1 MRLSTLYDT
10 IIMNKSLNK
19 QRIIPYLR
27 SISIGVLLI
36 LFVFVLFS
44 NKIFI
49 KIKSGQIG
57 VLFELVTGTHP
68 KTYSEGL
75 NIISPLNEMFIYDL
89 RTQNIEIEQEVL
101 SHDGLSIRVKS
112 NILFRP
118 LSNQIFDL
126 HQKLGPDYANTFVIP
141 ASQSLIRKLI
151 ADLTPEEIFLMDKGI
166 MENLL
171 INTFKKELA
180 TKYIDMEH
188 FFISSIQLPDTIS
201 QAIEA
206 KFREEELIYQYDFKL
221 ITEEKERKRKII
233 EAQGLKQFQLISKV
247 SPLQWKALDVTE
259 KISKSPNSKIIMMG
273 NSSKDLPI
281 LLNNDFKK

>member
-1 MRLSTLYDT
+1 
-10 IIMNKSLNK
+10 MNKSLKK
-19 QRIIPYLR
+19 QKIISYLR
-27 SISIGVLLI
+27 SISIGVLLV
-36 LFVFVLFS
+36 LFVIVLFS

-57 VLFELVTGTHP
+57 VLFDLIDGTHP
-68 KTYSEGL
+68 EKYDEGL

-112 NILFRP
+112 NVLFRP

-126 HQKLGPDYANTFVIP
+126 HQKLGPDYQNTFVIP

-171 INTFKKELA
+171 ISKFKKELA
-180 TKYIDMEH
+180 SKYIDMEH

-201 QAIEA
+201 NAIES
-206 KFREEELIYQYDFKL
+206 KFRDEELIYQYDFKL
-221 ITEEKERKRKII
+221 IIEEKERKRKII
-233 EAQGLKQFQLISKV
+233 EAQGLKQFQLISNV

-273 NSSKDLPI
+273 NSAKDLPI
-281 LLNNDFKK
+281 LLNNDLKK

>member
-1 MRLSTLYDT
+1 M
-10 IIMNKSLNK
+10 IMNKSLNK
-19 QRIIPYLR
+19 QKIIPYLR
-27 SISIGVLLI
+27 SITIGVLLI
-36 LFVFVLFS
+36 LFVFVLLS

-57 VLFELVTGTHP
+57 VLFDLITGTHP

-101 SHDGLSIRVKS
+101 SHDGLSIFVKS

-118 LSNQIFDL
+118 LSNKIFDL
-126 HQKLGPDYANTFVIP
+126 HQKLGPDYPNTFVIP
-141 ASQSLIRKLI
+141 ASQSMIRKLI

-166 MENLL
+166 MESLL
-171 INTFKKELA
+171 IAKFKKELA
-180 TKYIDMEH
+180 SKYIDMEH
-188 FFISSIQLPDTIS
+188 FYISSIQLPDTIS
-201 QAIEA
+201 HAIES
-206 KFREEELIYQYDFKL
+206 KFRDEELIYQYDFKL
-221 ITEEKERKRKII
+221 IIEEKERKRKII

-247 SPLQWKALDVTE
+247 SPLQWRALDVTE
-259 KISKSPNSKIIMMG
+259 KISKSNNSKIIMMG

-281 LLNNDFKK
+281 LLNNDLKK

>member
-1 MRLSTLYDT
+1 
-10 IIMNKSLNK
+10 MNKSLKK
-19 QRIIPYLR
+19 QKIISYLR
-27 SISIGVLLI
+27 SITIGVLLV
-36 LFVFVLFS
+36 LFVFVLLS

-57 VLFELVTGTHP
+57 VLFDLIDGTHP
-68 KTYSEGL
+68 EKYVEGL

-112 NILFRP
+112 NVLFRP

-126 HQKLGPDYANTFVIP
+126 HQKLGPDYQKTFVIP

-171 INTFKKELA
+171 ISKFKKELA
-180 TKYIDMEH
+180 SKYIDMEH
-188 FFISSIQLPDTIS
+188 FYISSIQLPDTIS
-201 QAIEA
+201 NAIES
-206 KFREEELIYQYDFKL
+206 KFRDEELIYQYDFKL
-221 ITEEKERKRKII
+221 IIEEKERKRKII
-233 EAQGLKQFQLISKV
+233 EAQGLKQFQLISNV

-273 NSSKDLPI
+273 NSAKDLPI
-281 LLNNDFKK
+281 LLNNDLKK